1 MSLDNQLI
9 QLVND
14 AIFANPDKDVSQ
26 DLLQVKSL
34 GRLLKFSSV
43 DLAAT
48 DNDKV
53 SLLHKFAFHR
63 YYPSATFL
71 ISHGASASLKD
82 GKGRTPAHYLVAPGE
97 YEEDDAEEEKDRGE
111 ENKDEE
117 EFGKKDLA
125 LLKLML
131 QNGDKLLD
139 KDANGGTVAELLE
152 KRLPVWVQLERLLD
166 GRRI

>member
-34 GRLLKFSSV
+34 GHLIKFSSV

-53 SLLHKFAFHR
+53 TLLHKFAFHR
-63 YYPSATFL
+63 YYQSATFL

-82 GKGRTPAHYLVAPGE
+82 GKGRTTSLRLVNMRRRMPRRRRIGV
-97 YEEDDAEEEKDRGE
+97 RRIRTRR
-111 ENKDEE
+111 N
-117 EFGKKDLA
+117 
-125 LLKLML
+125 
-131 QNGDKLLD
+131 
-139 KDANGGTVAELLE
+139 
-152 KRLPVWVQLERLLD
+152 LERKT
-166 GRRI
+166 